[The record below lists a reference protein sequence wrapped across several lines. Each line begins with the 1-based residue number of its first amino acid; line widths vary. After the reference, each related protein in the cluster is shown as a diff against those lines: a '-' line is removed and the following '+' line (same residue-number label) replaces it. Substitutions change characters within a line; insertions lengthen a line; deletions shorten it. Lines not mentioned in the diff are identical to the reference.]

1 MKKILI
7 TIAVFLGYFPLYAQ
21 NEYFAERYGS
31 EIMRS
36 IIVITVMLLIM
47 WFILSIITRFM
58 EFRLKNKIIDKG
70 ITDDLA
76 NSILQPTATDNK
88 NVNIKWFALLMGV
101 GTGLVTVN
109 YTQPLGFHSIAFM
122 SFALAFAYLGYYL
135 FLKFTGDK

>member
-7 TIAVFLGYFPLYAQ
+7 TIAVFLGYFPLHAQ
-21 NEYFAERYGS
+21 NESFPLRYGG

-36 IIVITVMLLIM
+36 IIIIIVMLLIM
-47 WFILSIITRFM
+47 WFILSIISRYM
-58 EFRLKNKIIDKG
+58 DFRLKNKIIEKG
-70 ITDDLA
+70 ITDHLA
-76 NSILQPTATDNK
+76 NSLLQPTATDDK

-122 SFALAFAYLGYYL
+122 AFALAFAYLGYYL
-135 FLKFTGDK
+135 FLKYTGDK